1 MNNPGTDNSAKQ
13 QNVRS
18 LSSKKGYLRTSFL
31 IFICI
36 ALNVGGRSIT
46 FNNPMPAWL
55 DTYGTFLGS
64 YMFGP
69 VPGAIIGIASNVIF
83 DLLDYS
89 SIAYSTVSIFL
100 GLSVGVLARKGYFST
115 FFQTMTVAGASSSG
129 SVFVATIVNLLI
141 GNGSTGNLW
150 GDAIRDYLIENGL
163 HRVLAV
169 FIGQLYI
176 EFPDK
181 LLISF
186 LIYLFIKF
194 SKKLRG
200 KYTDNSPEKA
210 VSAAVAAIVLFSA
223 VPFNDIRSSADKA
236 EHDYTYIQSQF
247 NGSNG
252 LPCGH
257 ANAVVQTNDGILW
270 IGTYAGLYRY
280 NGSEFIHMDG
290 LTDVRN
296 VNCLYV
302 DEENRLW
309 IGTNDNGVVIA
320 IDGVAANVITSK
332 DGLPSDSIRSIV
344 QSSDGVYYIGTTDG
358 MVSLEL
364 KMGFSI
370 KSTMTDAGYID
381 HLSADHNGNIAA
393 LNKEG
398 RLYILNDDKYVTGL
412 EFGTTGKMIS
422 CCNFSD
428 HGELFLGTTDGA
440 IYRYRIAEG
449 SSEMLDTVVCNGFS
463 KINNIYPDQ
472 DGLTWVCSENGIGY
486 IDKNNTFVKQQAGD
500 FDHQVENMTCD
511 YQGNLWFAS
520 SRLGLLRLTPSCIKD
535 IYTDCGLEPDVVNS
549 TAIFGGNLYAGTDD
563 GLDIVDLTARTA
575 VQNEI
580 SEYFDNC
587 RIRDLLTDT
596 SGNLWICSYTKGLIK
611 VEKNGEIVSYSEKF
625 PEIGV
630 RVRVCCELNDGSL
643 AVGSAEGLFFIADGE
658 LVGHIPFS
666 EEFGYSQALCLL
678 ETPEGKLYAGTDGN
692 GIVAIGREGVIG
704 KIGREDGLTSDV
716 ILRMVRDDEDGSIYV
731 VTSNCICRY
740 ADGKITALDAVP
752 YSNNYDIMIDGDE
765 LFIPGSAGIYVFDK
779 HSLLEG
785 KKSARLLLNGS
796 PLLLNSKMG
805 LVGSLT
811 ANSFNAREGENG
823 KKVYLSTNKG
833 VFLMDLDNYVL
844 TQPACRLTI
853 SEMRLDDIPDQIER
867 SANISVERN
876 IAKIEFVPEII
887 NYTYADPII
896 SYKLEGFDSSWT
908 DVRQSELTS
917 VQYTNLSPGD
927 YVFRLAIRGD
937 DGAIIEESSY
947 SITKEKAL
955 YDNAWFRYYMI
966 GVGML
971 FIGWLSWFITQT
983 NIQHTLALQ
992 ETKLAMAL
1000 QQVQMGN
1007 ETILAIA
1014 KTVDAK
1020 DLRTSK
1026 HSQRVSEYSA
1036 MIAREYG
1043 FSEEDC
1049 ENLRRAALLHD
1060 IGKIAIPDS
1069 VLNKPGRL
1077 TDEEYTIMKTHVT
1090 SGSEILK
1097 DFTLI
1102 DHVVEGARFHHERY
1116 DGRGYPDGLKGED
1129 IPLYG
1134 RIIAIADAFDAMT
1147 ANRVYRKRQDF
1158 DYVMGEL
1165 HKGRGTQFDPDLLDI
1180 FLKLIDDKKIDIDA
1194 LYSENAQKGE
1204 E

>member
-1 MNNPGTDNSAKQ
+1 MNNPGTDNTAGL
-13 QNVRS
+13 QNAGG
-18 LSSKKGYLRTSFL
+18 SSSVKGYLRTSVV

-36 ALNVGGRSIT
+36 AVNVLGRSIT
-46 FNNPMPAWL
+46 YNHPMPAWL

-64 YMFGP
+64 YLFGP

-89 SIAYSTVSIFL
+89 SAAYSTVSLFL
-100 GLSVGVLARKGYFST
+100 GLSVGILARKGYFNT

-129 SVFVATIVNLLI
+129 SVFVATIINLLI
-141 GNGSTGNLW
+141 GNGSTGNSW

-194 SKKLRG
+194 FKKLRG
-200 KYTDNSPEKA
+200 KNAEKSAEKA
-210 VSAAVAAIVLFSA
+210 ASAVAAAIILFSA
-223 VPFNDIRSSADKA
+223 VPFNDIHSAA
-236 EHDYTYIQSQF
+236 ETPEHYYTYIQSQF

-280 NGSEFIHMDG
+280 NGSEFTHMDG

-320 IDGVAANVITSK
+320 IDGVAANVITSE

-344 QSSDGVYYIGTTDG
+344 QSSTGEYYIGTSDG

-364 KMGFSI
+364 KTGFSI

-398 RLYILNDDKYVTGL
+398 RLYILNNDKYVTGL
-412 EFGTTGKMIS
+412 EFGTPGKMLS
-422 CCNFSD
+422 CCNFCE
-428 HGELFLGTTDGA
+428 HGELYLGTTDGV

-449 SSEMLDTVVCNGFS
+449 GTEMLGTVVCDGFS

-472 DGLTWVCSENGIGY
+472 DGLTWVCSDSGIGY
-486 IDKNNTFVKQQAGD
+486 IDRQGTFIKQQVGD
-500 FDHQVENMTCD
+500 FDHLVENMTCD

-535 IYTDCGLEPDVVNS
+535 IYTDCGVEPDVVNS
-549 TAIFGGNLYAGTDD
+549 TAIFGGKLYAGTDD
-563 GLDIVDLTARTA
+563 GLDIIDLAEKTA
-575 VQNEI
+575 VHNELT
-580 SEYFDNC
+580 EYLRDC
-587 RIRDLLTDT
+587 RIRELLTDS
-596 SGNLWICSYTKGLIK
+596 SGNLWICSYTKGLIRVDK
-611 VEKNGEIVSYSEKF
+611 KGGIVSYSEKF
-625 PEIGV
+625 PEIGT
-630 RVRVCCELNDGSL
+630 RVRVCTELNDGSL
-643 AVGSAEGLFFIADGE
+643 AVGSAEGLFFIADDD
-658 LVGHIPFS
+658 LAGHIPFS
-666 EEFGYSQALCLL
+666 EDFGYSQALCLL

-692 GIVAIGREGVIG
+692 GVVAIERDGVVGRIG
-704 KIGREDGLTSDV
+704 KADGLTSDV

-731 VTSNCICRY
+731 VTSNSVCRY
-740 ADGKITALDAVP
+740 ADGKISALDAVP
-752 YSNNYDIMIDGDE
+752 YSNNYDIMTDGDE
-765 LFIPGSAGIYVFDK
+765 LFITGSAGIYVFDK

-785 KKSARLLLNGS
+785 KPGT

-833 VFLMDLDNYVL
+833 VFLMDLDDYML
-844 TQPACRLTI
+844 IQPACRLTV
-853 SEMRLDDIPDQIER
+853 SEMRLDDIPDFIER
-867 SANISVERN
+867 STNISVERN

-917 VQYTNLSPGD
+917 VQYTNLDPGD
-927 YVFRLAIRGD
+927 YVFRLAIRSENGV
-937 DGAIIEESSY
+937 IIEESSY

-955 YDNAWFRYYMI
+955 YDNKWFRYYMI
-966 GVGML
+966 GVAVL

-983 NIQHTLALQ
+983 NIQHTLTLQ
-992 ETKLAMAL
+992 ETRLAMAL
-1000 QQVQMGN
+1000 RQLQMGN

-1020 DLRTSK
+1020 DVRTSK

-1077 TDEEYTIMKTHVT
+1077 TDDEYAIMKTHVT
-1090 SGSEILK
+1090 RGSEILK

-1102 DHVVEGARFHHERY
+1102 DHVVEGARYHHERY
-1116 DGRGYPDGLKGED
+1116 DGRGYPDGLKGEE